1 MGKTPERTRMTN
13 YRVLVCAI
21 LSLTLFSIWTFAGA
35 PVDLIPG
42 VQLIFRSIDLFTLPK
57 SKGKEKWVTQHLTFP
72 SNIKVTT
79 THARKYPWFRI
90 NAK

>member
-13 YRVLVCAI
+13 CRVLVCVI
-21 LSLTLFSIWTFAGA
+21 LSLTLFFIWTFAGA

-42 VQLIFRSIDLFTLPK
+42 VQLMVRSIDVFTLPK
-57 SKGKEKWVTQHLTFP
+57 SKGKEKWVTQRLTFP
-72 SNIKVTT
+72 SNIKITT
-79 THARKYPWFRI
+79 IHARKYPCICI